1 MLQRSP
7 AMDGSPCARTDERLD
22 GVSVVAAAFLPELL
36 SLIAMLVGAMAVG
49 CGAVL
54 VLRRFAGGITIAPGA
69 AAVLVACGA
78 GLLLVAVGDLATR
91 SSAVRASDKA
101 GPWLPAVLTRLGLLM
116 SVAAVSLPL
125 RTTSPLDALTTIAAL
140 VLSLALMISELIVRL
155 PIAGLIRGRL
165 FEGRSTAANRGLA
178 TAHAAALP
186 AAASKAVPLPP
197 MQHRPVNQSR
207 CEEALMA
214 VSPVGSLIQ
223 RFERLA
229 LPDGSECVCGRLS
242 VVVPEGSRLGYAHV
256 GFCPPLASQPTV
268 DVSTDYDG
276 VEAVVSAA
284 EVLPWGARIEC
295 RLDEPAEETVEI
307 PVDILAKSPA

>member
-1 MLQRSP
+1 
-7 AMDGSPCARTDERLD
+7 MDGSPCARTGERLD
-22 GVSVVAAAFLPELL
+22 GLTVVAAAFLPRLL
-36 SLIAMLVGAMAVG
+36 SIIAMLAGALAVG

-54 VLRRFAGGITIAPGA
+54 VLRKFAGAMVAPPGPE
-69 AAVLVACGA
+69 AVLAVCGA
-78 GLLLVAVGDLATR
+78 GLLLVAVGDLAMR
-91 SSAVRASDKA
+91 SLAARASGPA
-101 GPWLPAVLTRLGLLM
+101 MPWLPAALARLGLLM
-116 SVAAVSLPL
+116 AVAAVSLPL
-125 RTTSPLDALTTIAAL
+125 RMTSPLDALTTIAAL
-140 VLSLALMISELIVRL
+140 VLSLVVMVQG
-155 PIAGLIRGRL
+155 PVAGLIRGRL
-165 FEGRSTAANRGLA
+165 SQGRSAAANRGQAEPTDA
-178 TAHAAALP
+178 THPSATVP
-186 AAASKAVPLPP
+186 TAVPSQPVPLHPTNRSWVEQGTMATPP
-197 MQHRPVNQSR
+197 AGN
-207 CEEALMA
+207 L
-214 VSPVGSLIQ
+214 LQ

-229 LPDGSECVCGRLS
+229 LPDGGECVCGRLS

>member
-22 GVSVVAAAFLPELL
+22 GASVVAAAFLPELL
-36 SLIAMLVGAMAVG
+36 SLIATLVGAMAVG

-78 GLLLVAVGDLATR
+78 GLLLVVVGDLATR
-91 SSAVRASDKA
+91 SSAVRASDTA

-116 SVAAVSLPL
+116 AVAAVSLPL

-140 VLSLALMISELIVRL
+140 VLSLAVMVSEVIVRL

-165 FEGRSTAANRGLA
+165 FEGRSTAASRGQA

-186 AAASKAVPLPP
+186 AAVPKAVPLPP
-197 MQHRPVNQSR
+197 MHHRPVNQSR

-214 VSPVGSLIQ
+214 ASPVGSLIQ

>member
-1 MLQRSP
+1 
-7 AMDGSPCARTDERLD
+7 MDGSPCARTDERLD

-78 GLLLVAVGDLATR
+78 GLLLVVVGDLATR

-140 VLSLALMISELIVRL
+140 VLSLAVMISELIVRL

-207 CEEALMA
+207 CEEAL
-214 VSPVGSLIQ
+214 IQ

-229 LPDGSECVCGRLS
+229 LPDGGECVCGRLS